1 MMKKVDMSLEEFL
14 SLSTSNP
21 DTLNVIDFKASW
33 CKPCKKLQPMM
44 EDLVSNYPSVNF
56 YQIDTDDEV
65 TEEIVD
71 HFNIKALPTI
81 IYLKKGEIVGNV
93 VGIDIQVIENTV
105 NDNL

>member
-1 MMKKVDMSLEEFL
+1 MNKVDTSLDEFL

-21 DTLNVIDFKASW
+21 DTLMVIDFKAGW
-33 CKPCKKLQPMM
+33 CQPCKKLFPMM
-44 EDLVSNYPSVNF
+44 EELVPNYPSVNF

-71 HFNIKALPTI
+71 HFDVKALPTI
-81 IYLKKGEIVGNV
+81 LYLKNGEVVGNV
-93 VGIDIQVIENTV
+93 VGVDIQLIENTI